1 MTVRYL
7 LSKFDCMY
15 VQLRTLYHS
24 EYGWVIEAMGCNFNV
39 YCSVNQLNVLFLCRG
54 L

>member
-15 VQLRTLYHS
+15 IVLC
-24 EYGWVIEAMGCNFNV
+24 ECGWVIEAMGYTSYVNCL
-39 YCSVNQLNVLFLCRG
+39 VNQLNVVFLCRG